1 VSPVVVAEMNAIGPT
16 LEVIRLTDLAG
27 ILGRGTAAAVSGV
40 ATVPIESPNPVR
52 VPGPIYKEPALRTDA
67 AKCFAS
73 LLRTAVQE
81 LRPTGTLR
89 AYRRRLVA
97 FISLFFGK
105 DGRIVKQVMS
115 TLTALSLTLSISA
128 SAIAAP
134 TWKDISGVYACV
146 GHDEHLG
153 TYQEREDLRLEPMHH
168 AGSSRG
174 YRVTGSIDGK
184 VAYTGEA
191 IGIGKYFALNFQ
203 STSDKADHGVTI
215 GHAGFKDPITFDG
228 VYFQAQYS
236 GGNSGTIKCTRT
248 AD

>member
-1 VSPVVVAEMNAIGPT
+1 
-16 LEVIRLTDLAG
+16 
-27 ILGRGTAAAVSGV
+27 
-40 ATVPIESPNPVR
+40 
-52 VPGPIYKEPALRTDA
+52 
-67 AKCFAS
+67 
-73 LLRTAVQE
+73 
-81 LRPTGTLR
+81 
-89 AYRRRLVA
+89 VA
-97 FISLFFGK
+97 FFSLFFGE
-105 DGRIVKQVMS
+105 DERIVKQVMS

-128 SAIAAP
+128 ISVSAIAAP
-134 TWKDISGVYACV
+134 AWKDVSGVYACV

-215 GHAGFKDPITFDG
+215 GHVGFKDPITFDG
-228 VYFQAQYS
+228 MYFQAQYS
-236 GGNSGTIKCTRT
+236 GGNSGTIKCTRA